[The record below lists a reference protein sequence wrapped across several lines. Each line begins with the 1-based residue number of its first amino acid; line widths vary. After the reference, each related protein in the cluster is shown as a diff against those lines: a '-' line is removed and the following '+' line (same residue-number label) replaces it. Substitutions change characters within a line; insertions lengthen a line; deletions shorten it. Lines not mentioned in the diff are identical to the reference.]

1 MKCAWA
7 VDSAGTLTVEQGETP
22 KPRPQQGEMLVQVHA
37 AGVTPTELL
46 WSPTSQRQDGSPRLR
61 AIPGHEFSG
70 VIAEIGSGAAGFS
83 VGDEIYGMND
93 WYADGAT
100 AEYCITVPA
109 SIAPKPIRLSHPEAA
124 TVPISALTAW
134 QGLFDRAK
142 LQPGERLLVHGAAG
156 AVGVFVVQLA
166 ARHGAEVIATASA
179 RDRDFLLQ
187 LGAKRVIDYT
197 SAPFENDVRDV
208 NVVFDG
214 VGGETLTRS
223 WAVLKPSGRMVTI
236 AADSEATKDERVK
249 DAFFIVE
256 PNQQQLIEIGK
267 QLDSGKLRTFVG
279 AEVPLA
285 DAPAAYARKVTRAHG
300 RGKVVVVPGGPGSP
314 GTPS

>member
-1 MKCAWA
+1 MIKPMELMNCAW
-7 VDSAGTLTVEQGETP
+7 VVESAGVLTLEPAKTA
-22 KPRPQQGEMLVQVHA
+22 KPRPQQGEVLVQVRA

-46 WSPTSQRQDGSPRLR
+46 WSPTSKYQDGSPRTH

-70 VIAEIGSGAAGFS
+70 VIAETGSGVTGFS

-93 WYADGAT
+93 WFADGTT

-109 SIAPKPIRLSHPEAA
+109 SIAPKPRRLSHPEAA
-124 TVPISALTAW
+124 TVPIGALTAW

-142 LQPGERLLVHGAAG
+142 LRVGERVLVHGAAG
-156 AVGVFVVQLA
+156 AVGIFVVQIA
-166 ARHGAEVIATASA
+166 AGHGAEVIATASA
-179 RDRDFLLQ
+179 HNRDFLLQ

-197 SAPFENDVRDV
+197 SVPFENEARDID
-208 NVVFDG
+208 VVFDG
-214 VGGETLTRS
+214 VGGETLSRS
-223 WAVLKPSGRMVTI
+223 WGVLKTSGRMVTI

-256 PNQQQLIEIGK
+256 ANQQQLIEIAER
-267 QLDSGKLRTFVG
+267 LDSGRLRTFVD

-285 DAPAAYARKVTRAHG
+285 DAPLAYGRKVRKH
-300 RGKVVVVPGGPGSP
+300 RYGKVVIVPSH
-314 GTPS
+314 